1 MKKFAIFF
9 VLALAS
15 SVPSA
20 QAADC
25 GAVVDELMKAV
36 SGHVTMS
43 ADKKAS
49 MLRMTTMSYDYCMA
63 GDTKRSGE
71 IRDMLMT
78 QLREHLGGTR

>member
-1 MKKFAIFF
+1 MNRFALLF
-9 VLALAS
+9 VLTLAAFT
-15 SVPSA
+15 PSA

-25 GAVVDELMKAV
+25 GVVVDELMKAV

-49 MLRMTTMSYDYCMA
+49 LMRMTTASYDHCMA

-71 IRDMLMT
+71 LRDLVMT
-78 QLREHLGGTR
+78 QLREHLGGR